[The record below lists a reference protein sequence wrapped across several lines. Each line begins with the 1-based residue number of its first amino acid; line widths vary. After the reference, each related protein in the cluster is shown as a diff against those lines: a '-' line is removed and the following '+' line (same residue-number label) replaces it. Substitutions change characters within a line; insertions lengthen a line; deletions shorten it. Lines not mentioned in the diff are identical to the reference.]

1 VPLAVEVSQPIV
13 YSPRSLSE
21 TFAFLSANPGCQ
33 VIAGGT
39 ARHSEAAIAVS
50 LHQLDELKKVAD
62 GERSLDLG
70 SAVPLAQILGMAGTR
85 VAPVLKDALQ
95 LIGTSALRNL
105 ATLGGNLCQTEFS
118 GDLFPVLLLLGAQ
131 FELRGQRS
139 ARWVQAQ
146 DIIENGHV
154 PLAPGELL
162 TRIRLPLETPGQH
175 FYQKIGNFRTPWE
188 ERVSMVCLAAVK
200 ADALER
206 FRLVFSL
213 PHIGLVRPR
222 DLELELTGRRLPLA
236 IAERER
242 VLEHLDTILGGL
254 KLPASVFQRER
265 ILHLTR
271 WVLTRLEED

>member
-1 VPLAVEVSQPIV
+1 MPLAVEVTQPLV

-39 ARHSEAAIAVS
+39 ARKPEAAIAVS
-50 LHQLDELKKVAD
+50 LHQLDELKRVTE

-70 SAVPLAQILGMAGTR
+70 AAVPLAQILGMSDTRIAG
-85 VAPVLKDALQ
+85 VFKDSLR

-105 ATLGGNLCQTEFS
+105 ATLGGNLCQTEFA

-131 FELRGQRS
+131 FEVRGARS
-139 ARWVQAQ
+139 TRWIQAQ
-146 DIIENGHV
+146 DIIGNGHV

-162 TRIRLPLETPGQH
+162 TRIRLPLEASGLH
-175 FYQKIGNFRTPWE
+175 FYQKIGSFRTPWE
-188 ERVSMVCLAAVK
+188 ERVSMVCLATVK
-200 ADALER
+200 ADTLER

-213 PHIGLVRPR
+213 PHIGMVRPR
-222 DLELELTGRRLPLA
+222 DLELELTGRRVPFA
-236 IAERER
+236 VAERER
-242 VLEHLDTILGGL
+242 VLEHLDGILGGL